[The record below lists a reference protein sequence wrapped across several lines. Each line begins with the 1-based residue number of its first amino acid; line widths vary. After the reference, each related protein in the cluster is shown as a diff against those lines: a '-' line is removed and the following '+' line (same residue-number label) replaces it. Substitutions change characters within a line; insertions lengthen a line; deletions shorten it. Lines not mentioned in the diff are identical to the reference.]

1 MTFVELSEAAMSEND
16 APVLKS
22 IDPAELWDDLDA
34 ATRERVIEMFVG
46 MAFSLVAN
54 QVDSKESKKTPS
66 ENPTER

>member
-1 MTFVELSEAAMSEND
+1 MSEIN
-16 APVLKS
+16 APVPKS

-46 MAFSLVAN
+46 MAFRLVTNHA
-54 QVDSKESKKTPS
+54 DSRESKRTPS